1 MIEGIVSTISNTLA
15 LGGPVVGILLAISI
29 FALALIAL
37 KFWQFFREGVGDHA
51 HARNAVRTWQR
62 GQQSDALSTVENRKS
77 AVSNCVYL
85 AIKLS
90 VRGIADKKDIEEEI
104 GRVALSRLHELQKGF
119 RALEAI
125 AQIAPLLGLFGTV
138 LGMIQAFQN
147 LQSAGNSVDP
157 SILAGGIWVALLTT
171 AVGLGV
177 AMPVSMVLTWFE
189 TKIDDERVAIETLS
203 STVLNGNLLRQRR
216 AAMAEESGGTASE
229 RLAHAH

>member
-1 MIEGIVSTISNTLA
+1 MIQSIISIVSDALA
-15 LGGPVVGILLAISI
+15 LGGPVVGILLALSV
-29 FALALIAL
+29 FALALIVL

-51 HARNAVRTWQR
+51 PAKNAVRTWQQ
-62 GQQSDALSTVENRKS
+62 GQQKEALLTAENRRG
-77 AVSNCVYL
+77 AVSTCTYL
-85 AIKLS
+85 AMKLS
-90 VRGIADKKDIEEEI
+90 LRGIADKRDIEEEVS
-104 GRVALSRLHELQKGF
+104 RVALSRLHELQKGF

-138 LGMIQAFQN
+138 LGMIEAFQN
-147 LQSAGNSVDP
+147 LQSAGNTVDP

-177 AMPVSMVLTWFE
+177 AMPVSLILTWFE

-216 AAMAEESGGTASE
+216 TETAESLGGAAPDQ
-229 RLAHAH
+229 LAHAH